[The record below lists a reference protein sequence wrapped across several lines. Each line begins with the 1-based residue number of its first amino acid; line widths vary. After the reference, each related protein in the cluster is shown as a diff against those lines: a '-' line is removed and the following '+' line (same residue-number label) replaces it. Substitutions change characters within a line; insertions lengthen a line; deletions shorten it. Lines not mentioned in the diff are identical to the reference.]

1 MVIVPDSNIIL
12 LDCPLKLDETNQITF
27 ASKTAQYNY
36 FSSLTKLQVED
47 ATYQRKDGVI
57 RFPTHTEANDNLPSF
72 EDLLKYDY
80 CMYQN
85 NAFDDKWFYAYITNI
100 KYINDGM
107 SEISIETDVYQ
118 TWQFDLVFKDSFIE
132 REHVADD
139 TVGLHTI
146 PEGLETGGYIINSA
160 GEVTNKLGRLCY
172 TIVAVTYVPDNTPM
186 DNNQRIYNGITSG
199 TVLLAFRNEEEVAKF
214 IKCYDKMGRGDAIS
228 NIYMCPMAA
237 TGISPDD
244 DAAVWRTYT
253 YGTGT
258 DAITTEFAIVP
269 HSTGLQQL
277 ESNLTITNIT
287 SLNGYTPKNNKLKV
301 FPYSFLSITN
311 NTGTQIDFKY
321 EDFVSNTPT
330 FDVLASVTSGAQSA
344 IIPKNYKLFN
354 SVVGYDYFYN
364 YSITGGKFPTCSWN
378 TDPYTNWLTQN
389 GVNIMGK
396 VIDAPTSMAI
406 GGSIE
411 AVLGAGRITDI
422 NPKTGEQELSGE
434 GVGGIAGGLGKMFN
448 AVQENWRHS
457 LQSPTLQGLTSNGD
471 FCYSDGKNTFTY
483 YKMSIKAEYARIIDN
498 FFSAYGYKVNRFG
511 MPQISSRT
519 NWNYIKTNGVNI
531 LGDIPDVDR
540 KKLEAMFNKGCTF
553 WHTTTYFLDYS
564 RTNSI
569 VS

>member
-146 PEGLETGGYIINSA
+146 PEGLATGDYISCKLQPSFNVDLDTCYVLAVTELLSGVSGYSTLNQEIPMGLYYIGIENEVDVEQYIKAYDKGKADAVNSIFVVPK
-160 GEVTNKLGRLCY
+160 GFFSSWLSSQSITVDGTTFSFTGKISYTVTFEVT
-172 TIVAVTYVPDNTPM
+172 
-186 DNNQRIYNGITSG
+186 Q
-199 TVLLAFRNEEEVAKF
+199 
-214 IKCYDKMGRGDAIS
+214 
-228 NIYMCPMAA
+228 
-237 TGISPDD
+237 
-244 DAAVWRTYT
+244 
-253 YGTGT
+253 
-258 DAITTEFAIVP
+258 TTE
-269 HSTGLQQL
+269 
-277 ESNLTITNIT
+277 ITKVNY
-287 SLNGYTPKNNKLKV
+287 LANEYYPKNNKLLV
-301 FPYSFLSITN
+301 YPYSFLQVSN
-311 NTGTQIDFKY
+311 HNGTVVNYKWEEFNQLLNGSKY
-321 EDFVSNTPT
+321 EFMLRGTICPGCSFSCYPIDYKNILNN
-330 FDVLASVTSGAQSA
+330 FDEAITLGKYPIGSWTSD
-344 IIPKNYKLFN
+344 
-354 SVVGYDYFYN
+354 V
-364 YSITGGKFPTCSWN
+364 
-378 TDPYTNWLTQN
+378 YTNWLTQN
-389 GVNIMGK
+389 GVNILGHQFTATEARIGSSALLG
-396 VIDAPTSMAI
+396 VSGLADAVK
-406 GGSIE
+406 G
-411 AVLGAGRITDI
+411 
-422 NPKTGEQELSGE
+422 NKTGNVDQTAAGLSD
-434 GVGGIAGGLGKMFN
+434 VSSGIIGIYN
-448 AVQENWRHS
+448 AIQDDYRHS
-457 LQSPTLQGLTSNGD
+457 LIPDQALGNTNVGDYSFQFGLTNLE
-471 FCYSDGKNTFTY
+471 FKRI
-483 YKMSIKAEYARIIDN
+483 SIKEENARILDG

-519 NWNYIKTNGVNI
+519 NWNYIKTNGINI

-540 KKLEAMFNKGCTF
+540 KKLEAIFNKGCTF

-564 RTNSI
+564 KTNSI